1 MYKSFLKAGL
11 LLAVAGLAT
20 ACGGNKEREV
30 SEELK
35 TRESG
40 LQYKFFRVGEET
52 NPDSTKFLVM
62 NIRAT
67 TGKDSVFFDTQDRGM
82 DEIMP
87 VNNPQFKGVLAEGI
101 KMLHKGDSALIVV
114 PANNFFIQTMGSP
127 VPAGIDE
134 NSKMNFYI
142 GVKDVVDEQGAQQI
156 QMESMQKMQAKA
168 AGRQK
173 EQLVKDVKTIDKYL
187 AEHSIVADT
196 TASGVR
202 IQVTERGKGDKPQ
215 RGDNLVVHYRGK
227 VLEGEQFDA
236 SYDRKEPF
244 TFAVGQGMVIPGW
257 DESLL
262 ELPKGSKATIFIPS
276 PLAYGEQQR
285 SEVIKPNSILVF
297 EVEVLDVQKQN
308 KQ

>member
-30 SEELK
+30 SDDLK

-40 LQYKFFRVGEET
+40 LQYKFFRVGEEA

-67 TGKDSVFFDTQDRGM
+67 TGKDSVFFDTQERGM

-87 VNNPQFKGVLAEGI
+87 VNNPQFKGMLAEGI
-101 KMLHKGDSALIVV
+101 KMLHQGDSALIVV
-114 PANNFFIQTMGSP
+114 PANNFFIQTMGAP

-142 GVKDVVDEQGAQQI
+142 GVKDVVDEQVAQQI
-156 QMESMQKMQAKA
+156 QMESIQKMQAKA

-173 EQLVKDVKTIDKYL
+173 EQLLKDVQTIDKYL

-202 IQVTERGKGDKPQ
+202 IQVTERGSGDKPQ

-236 SYDRKEPF
+236 SYDRNEPF

-297 EVEVLDVQKQN
+297 EVEVLDVQK